1 MALNFL
7 FPFERISKQVY
18 FLGSVFLRNIVSNK
32 FHFGFE
38 VACGVTFTK
47 RLRVVF
53 EAAHQ
58 HAHLPFDLSKSSYK
72 TPCVAF

>member
-32 FHFGFE
+32 FHFSFQ
-38 VACGVTFTK
+38 VASGVTFTK
-47 RLRVVF
+47 R
-53 EAAHQ
+53 
-58 HAHLPFDLSKSSYK
+58 
-72 TPCVAF
+72 